1 VPLAW
6 TDAAW
11 TRWSGHAPAAVLHR
25 GRLFGGTCCGAGI
38 SGLRF
43 AVLGAIMY
51 TLKERFL
58 PTNEQVGSISGAGL
72 WGCAAA
78 MLVCGSLCD
87 ALGIKHLVAAAFLAH
102 VGGTLLMIFAN
113 TFADKF
119 AMLYAGALAIS
130 IGDGL
135 LQSVL
140 YPLVTTIY
148 PDRKTEM
155 FNKLLLW
162 FPGGMVLGG
171 LVLFAINSFAASGI
185 SQAHLAGLELW
196 QWKLGLLFVP
206 AVAYGVLFLGQTFP
220 ATERV
225 QAGISYGQ
233 MFRETFGRPLYWL
246 LLACMMMTASV
257 ELGPNAWVTAV
268 LEAKELPG
276 ILILVWIYCVSGK

>member
-1 VPLAW
+1 
-6 TDAAW
+6 
-11 TRWSGHAPAAVLHR
+11 
-25 GRLFGGTCCGAGI
+25 
-38 SGLRF
+38 
-43 AVLGAIMY
+43 MY

-102 VGGTLLMIFAN
+102 VGGTLQMIFAN

-257 ELGPNAWVTAV
+257 ELGPNAWVTAG